1 MGVEYIGDGYKLKI
15 GRKRT
20 HITTYE
26 NMALQTTS
34 PIKKDKPQKIKRSIP
49 SDYAK
54 FNYYNRMKKR
64 RQEIR
69 EICWNNF
76 DLPDVVML
84 TLTFDQ
90 KSNIE
95 KDFAQLEDA
104 HREFKKFIQRVNS
117 HYENFR
123 YLATFS
129 RQNNGNWHYHV
140 MCNFQHSITNGE
152 ITNLWKNGITHVT
165 YVDTRELYN
174 RAIQYLTHNMDES
187 ADALKGKHG
196 YICSRSVERD
206 IQLVSWRKEQFN
218 EFEKAFEKVK
228 QEKRTILYETRNPL
242 GVKGT
247 RMNEETGEAFEVHL
261 QDRELTP
268 ALKDA
273 GYEQWETVYTHL
285 KSSADF
291 SDMFEPLKP
300 ATLRPKKFKRTNL
313 KK

>member
-20 HITTYE
+20 HVTTYE

-90 KSNIE
+90 KGNVE
-95 KDFAQLEDA
+95 KNFAQLEDA
-104 HREFKKFIQRVNS
+104 HGEFKKFMQRVNS

-152 ITNLWKNGITHVT
+152 ITNLWKNGIT
-165 YVDTRELYN
+165 YVSYIDTIEGYKK
-174 RAIQYLTHNMDES
+174 AITYLTDNMDES

-196 YICSRSVERD
+196 YLCSRSVERD
-206 IQLVSWRKEQFN
+206 IKLVSWREEQFN
-218 EFEKAFEKVK
+218 AFVEAFTKVK
-228 QEKRTILYETRNPL
+228 QEKRRILYETRNPL

-247 RMNEETGEAFEVHL
+247 RVNEETGEAFEVHL

-268 ALKDA
+268 ALEYA
-273 GYEQWETVYTHL
+273 GYEKWESIYTHL
-285 KSSADF
+285 TSWADF
-291 SDMFEPLKP
+291 SDKFKPLKP
-300 ATLRPKKFKRTNL
+300 ATLRPKKFKRTNP
-313 KK
+313 

>member
-20 HITTYE
+20 HVTTYE

-90 KSNIE
+90 KGNVE
-95 KDFAQLEDA
+95 KNFARLEDA
-104 HREFKKFIQRVNS
+104 HREFKKFVQRVNS

-140 MCNFQHSITNGE
+140 ICNFQHSITNNE
-152 ITNLWKNGITHVT
+152 ITNLWKNGIT
-165 YVDTRELYN
+165 YVSYIDTIEGYKK
-174 RAIQYLTHNMDES
+174 AITYLTDNMDES

-196 YICSRSVERD
+196 YLCSRSVERD
-206 IQLVSWRKEQFN
+206 IQLVSWREEQFD
-218 EFEKAFEKVK
+218 EFVEAFTKVK
-228 QEKRTILYETRNPL
+228 QEKRRILYETRNPL

-247 RMNEETGEAFEVHL
+247 RVNEETGEAFEVHL

-268 ALKDA
+268 ALEYA
-273 GYEQWETVYTHL
+273 GYEKWESIYTHL
-285 KSSADF
+285 TSWADF
-291 SDMFEPLKP
+291 SDKFKPLKS
-300 ATLRPKKFKRTNL
+300 ATLRPKKFKRTNP
-313 KK
+313 

>member
-20 HITTYE
+20 HVTTYE

-95 KDFAQLEDA
+95 KNFAQLEDA

-152 ITNLWKNGITHVT
+152 ITNLWKNGITYIT
-165 YVDTRELYN
+165 YINTREKYN
-174 RAIQYLTHNMDES
+174 SAVQYLTCNMDES
-187 ADALKGKHG
+187 AGALKGKHG

-206 IQLVSWRKEQFN
+206 IQLVSWREEQLN

-228 QEKRTILYETRNPL
+228 QEKRTILYETRNSL

-285 KSSADF
+285 KSLADF

>member
-20 HITTYE
+20 HVTTYE

-90 KSNIE
+90 KGNVE
-95 KDFAQLEDA
+95 KNFAQLEDA
-104 HREFKKFIQRVNS
+104 HGEFKKFMQRVNS

-152 ITNLWKNGITHVT
+152 ITNLWKNGITHVS
-165 YVDTRELYN
+165 YIDTIEGYKK
-174 RAIQYLTHNMDES
+174 AITYLTDNMDES

-196 YICSRSVERD
+196 YLCSRSVERD
-206 IQLVSWRKEQFN
+206 IKLVSWREEQFD
-218 EFEKAFEKVK
+218 EFVEAFTKVK
-228 QEKRTILYETRNPL
+228 QEKRRILYETRNPL

-247 RMNEETGEAFEVHL
+247 RVNEETGEAFEVHL

-268 ALKDA
+268 ALEYA
-273 GYEQWETVYTHL
+273 GYEKWESIYTHL
-285 KSSADF
+285 TSWADF
-291 SDMFEPLKP
+291 SDKFKPLKP
-300 ATLRPKKFKRTNL
+300 ATLRPKKFKRTNP
-313 KK
+313 